1 LILLV
6 EQEKQ
11 MLIKYASGLVQE
23 GMMISLRG
31 SHLRVAPKD
40 SDDLLEFTLVE
51 GIWLSEHCEPV
62 TFDLTP
68 GLLESI
74 GFMRGVHEV
83 APSTR
88 GNEYVN

>member
-1 LILLV
+1 
-6 EQEKQ
+6 

-23 GMMISLRG
+23 GMLISLRG
-31 SHLRVAPKD
+31 SRLRVAPKD
-40 SDDLLEFTLVE
+40 SDDLLEFNLVE

-74 GFMRGVHEV
+74 GFMRGSHEV
-83 APSTR
+83 IPTSR
-88 GNEYVN
+88 GREFVN

>member
-1 LILLV
+1 
-6 EQEKQ
+6 
-11 MLIKYASGLVQE
+11 MLIKYANGFVQE
-23 GMMISLRG
+23 GMLISLRG
-31 SHLRVAPKD
+31 SQLRVAAKD

-74 GFMRGVHEV
+74 GFMRGSHEV
-83 APSTR
+83 MPSAR
-88 GNEYVN
+88 SSEYVN

>member
-1 LILLV
+1 
-6 EQEKQ
+6 

-23 GMMISLRG
+23 GMLISLRG
-31 SHLRVAPKD
+31 NRLRVAPKD
-40 SDDLLEFTLVE
+40 SDDLLEFHLVE

-74 GFMRGVHEV
+74 GFKPGAHQVIPVCRG
-83 APSTR
+83 S
-88 GNEYVN
+88 EYVN

>member
-1 LILLV
+1 
-6 EQEKQ
+6 

-23 GMMISLRG
+23 GLLISLRG
-31 SHLRVAPKD
+31 SRLRVAPKD
-40 SDDLLEFTLVE
+40 SDDLLEFNLVE

-74 GFMRGVHEV
+74 GFMRGAHEV
-83 APSTR
+83 IPTSP
-88 GNEYVN
+88 GSEYVN